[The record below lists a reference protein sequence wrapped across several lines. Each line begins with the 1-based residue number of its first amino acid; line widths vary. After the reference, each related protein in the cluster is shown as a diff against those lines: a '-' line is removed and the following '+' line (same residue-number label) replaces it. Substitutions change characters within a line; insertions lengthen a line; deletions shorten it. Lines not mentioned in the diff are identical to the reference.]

1 MLLLL
6 MALAGKAIIGSAA
19 IDGVNNTITTG
30 GNKAVT
36 LYGTT
41 GVTGKAANIGGVT
54 VDGTKQPCNR
64 SANTTGMVRI
74 WPCRYRDQLKVVAD
88 AAANQT

>member
-6 MALAGKAIIGSAA
+6 MVQLVKRTIGSAA

-36 LYGTT
+36 LDGTT
-41 GVTGKAANIGGVT
+41 GTSLQGKAANIGGVT
-54 VDGTKQPCNR
+54 VDGTP
-64 SANTTGMVRI
+64 TTM
-74 WPCRYRDQLKVVAD
+74 
-88 AAANQT
+88 